1 MAASGNGEFPAIEAT
16 LQAERFEAIAEAA
29 RLLGLHQPALSLVDS
44 GQEQEQEQGLRPYRR
59 GGGFA
64 PGAAGGARR
73 PKRPREPPEAAA
85 SGGRGGRGG
94 Q

>member
-1 MAASGNGEFPAIEAT
+1 MAASGNGEFPAIEAM

-44 GQEQEQEQGLRPYRR
+44 GQEQ
-59 GGGFA
+59 
-64 PGAAGGARR
+64 
-73 PKRPREPPEAAA
+73 RPREPPEAAA